1 MSETPETTQAPQEDP
16 QEAARKAR
24 QQRNRQRSVVFYIFI
39 LFSAAFILLGMS
51 LMMEQRQNAE
61 NMDDLNQSISGLKDS
76 VSAMQSVQALYEE
89 NAALLERINELE
101 LSNSQLI
108 DEKADLTRD
117 VNALNQKISVLEK
130 QSQAMDWFW
139 QIDEAYVLG
148 RWNTARE
155 LVTQLEDAGLRP
167 YLPQESITDNGR
179 FSPRDRLEEICE
191 DLY

>member
-155 LVTQLEDAGLRP
+155 LVTQLEDAALRP

-179 FSPRDRLEEICE
+179 FSPRDRLAEICE
-191 DLY
+191 ALY